1 MQFGWRTFEDFFGNP
16 EPVSLQ
22 NQFPSNHCMHNLMLY
37 LHTLPT
43 HSCGVHY
50 SYLIITL
57 DTCHP
62 RWTFTLIWQLSQ
74 TDLANVF
81 PKYSPLHGLTLPSR
95 LLQTTNTCSCNNLSD
110 IADPPG
116 LFIEFRPNL
125 SWLNAL
131 CYLPFRTPG
140 LWSSRHLHRLQ
151 DWLTDCHILDGTSI
165 PP

>member
-37 LHTLPT
+37 LPTLPT

-50 SYLIITL
+50 SYLIITS

-62 RWTFTLIWQLSQ
+62 RWTFTVIWQLSQ

-81 PKYSPLHGLTLPSR
+81 AKYSPLHGLTLPSKFHCLIAWPSLPR
-95 LLQTTNTCSCNNLSD
+95 LLLTVT
-110 IADPPG
+110 PG
-116 LFIEFRPNL
+116 HF
-125 SWLNAL
+125 AL
-131 CYLPFRTPG
+131 CSPQHQCLPITLATSPGCCELLYLGFTCR
-140 LWSSRHLHRLQ
+140 
-151 DWLTDCHILDGTSI
+151 ILVL
-165 PP
+165 